1 MSVLSV
7 LPGGIGR
14 FGHTTSCQGLVS
26 CPARDTLCVG
36 MWPGVHAGARE
47 KQASSSLLPKDLL
60 CPVALPIPPGQ
71 EVPAALLE
79 GSWGLAGGQG
89 CPELSLQERLSPN
102 EISPEFLSQV
112 VNSTALSDAACNV
125 QGWPVLR
132 GGLRCHPYRVSALR
146 RRRWGTLVLSSAWGR
161 GGEGNGAASG
171 AFVLGRLVTTARSKV
186 WERGRVRSTP
196 RCLHWGGVKQNSG
209 DDPSSQL
216 VPP

>member
-1 MSVLSV
+1 MVTPRAARASFLVPQGTPSAWACGQGFTQV
-7 LPGGIGR
+7 PVRSRLPALCYPKTCCALWLFPSHLAR
-14 FGHTTSCQGLVS
+14 R
-26 CPARDTLCVG
+26 CPRHCWRDVG
-36 MWPGVHAGARE
+36 
-47 KQASSSLLPKDLL
+47 DLL
-60 CPVALPIPPGQ
+60 
-71 EVPAALLE
+71 EDK
-79 GSWGLAGGQG
+79 G

-102 EISPEFLSQV
+102 ETSPEFLSQV

-146 RRRWGTLVLSSAWGR
+146 RRQWGTLVLSSAWGR

-209 DDPSSQL
+209 ADPSSQL